1 MGVILFLA
9 LTAVAGAQYDA
20 EQHLLVAR
28 GVAAADLRAPSA
40 SIARVKAERQA
51 RARAEKKLADALK
64 ELGYK
69 KDPDELLKK
78 AEVSDEQYGSDGSI
92 ELLLKLD
99 TAELKL
105 RHP

>member
-9 LTAVAGAQYDA
+9 LTAVAGAEYDA
-20 EQHLLVAR
+20 EAHLLQAR
-28 GVAAADLRAPSA
+28 GAAAADLRAPSA

-51 RARAEKKLADALK
+51 RERAEKKLAAALK

-78 AEVSDEQYGSDGSI
+78 TEISDEKYGSDGSI
-92 ELLLKLD
+92 ELVLKLD
-99 TAELKL
+99 TTSLKL
-105 RHP
+105 K

>member
-20 EQHLLVAR
+20 EKHLLQAT
-28 GVAAADLRAPSA
+28 GQAAADIRAPSA

-51 RARAEKKLADALK
+51 RERAEKKIAAALK

-69 KDPDELLKK
+69 KDSDEILKK
-78 AEVSDEQYGSDGSI
+78 VDADVTYGSDGSTVV
-92 ELLLKLD
+92 LLKLD
-99 TAELKL
+99 TSELKL
-105 RHP
+105 HQP